1 MRALP
6 ARRLAS
12 TALCAVLLAGI
23 TGPAAVAADSARERT
38 HAMSQAPVPGA
49 DALLAQVKS
58 LGNLGTVLK
67 PVTDL
72 LNTVLAADNGQL
84 TADQATQLGDAV
96 KAAIAQVTAAT
107 PAAAPLPA
115 ASPAAAKPAAPA
127 TPTASAA
134 TPTAAA
140 PSATAATPT
149 TSATPALPSA
159 SAVPS
164 APAVPAAFPAPAAA
178 QAKGLG
184 GAPAVKDLTGD
195 ALTALQTAVDN
206 LLKAATSG
214 DVSQVL
220 PAATAVV
227 TGLVNLL
234 AAILLG
240 SGLPAPNL
248 PGLPGLAA
256 VPSLPAST
264 PLPLPPS

>member
-12 TALCAVLLAGI
+12 TAVCALLLAGI
-23 TGPAAVAADSARERT
+23 TGPAAVAADSAHERT
-38 HAMSQAPVPGA
+38 HARSQAPVPGA

-84 TADQATQLGDAV
+84 TPDQATQLGDAV
-96 KAAIAQVTAAT
+96 KAAIAQVTAA
-107 PAAAPLPA
+107 
-115 ASPAAAKPAAPA
+115 APA
-127 TPTASAA
+127 PAPTV
-134 TPTAAA
+134 P
-140 PSATAATPT
+140 
-149 TSATPALPSA
+149 ATPALPSA
-159 SAVPS
+159 PALPSVPAVPSAASAVSS
-164 APAVPAAFPAPAAA
+164 APAVPAAFPVPAAA

-184 GAPAVKDLTGD
+184 GAPAAKDLAGD

-248 PGLPGLAA
+248 PGLPSLPAA
-256 VPSLPAST
+256 PSLPVSP
-264 PLPLPPS
+264 PLPVPTT

>member
-12 TALCAVLLAGI
+12 TALCALLLAGI
-23 TGPAAVAADSARERT
+23 TGPAAVAADSAHERT

-58 LGNLGTVLK
+58 LGNLGAVLK

-84 TADQATQLGDAV
+84 TPDQATQLGDAV
-96 KAAIAQVTAAT
+96 KAAIAQVTAA
-107 PAAAPLPA
+107 
-115 ASPAAAKPAAPA
+115 APA
-127 TPTASAA
+127 PAPTV
-134 TPTAAA
+134 PT
-140 PSATAATPT
+140 
-149 TSATPALPSA
+149 TPALPSA
-159 SAVPS
+159 PALPSVPALPSAVPS
-164 APAVPAAFPAPAAA
+164 TPAVPAAFPVPAAA

-184 GAPAVKDLTGD
+184 GAPAAKDLAGD

-240 SGLPAPNL
+240 GGLPAPNL
-248 PGLPGLAA
+248 PGLPSLPSLPAA
-256 VPSLPAST
+256 PSLPASP
-264 PLPLPPS
+264 PLPVPTT

>member
-12 TALCAVLLAGI
+12 TALCALLLAGI
-23 TGPAAVAADSARERT
+23 TGPAAVAADSAHERT

-84 TADQATQLGDAV
+84 TPDQATQLGDAV
-96 KAAIAQVTAAT
+96 KAAIAQVTAAA
-107 PAAAPLPA
+107 PAPT
-115 ASPAAAKPAAPA
+115 APA
-127 TPTASAA
+127 TPAL
-134 TPTAAA
+134 
-140 PSATAATPT
+140 PSA
-149 TSATPALPSA
+149 PALPSLPAVPSA

-164 APAVPAAFPAPAAA
+164 APTVPAAFPVPAAA

-184 GAPAVKDLTGD
+184 GAPAAKDLAGD

-248 PGLPGLAA
+248 PGLPSLPA
-256 VPSLPAST
+256 VPSLPVSP
-264 PLPLPPS
+264 PLPVPTG

>member
-12 TALCAVLLAGI
+12 TALCALLLAGI
-23 TGPAAVAADSARERT
+23 TGPAAVAADSAHERT

-84 TADQATQLGDAV
+84 TPAQATQLGDAV
-96 KAAIAQVTAAT
+96 KAAIAQVTAA
-107 PAAAPLPA
+107 
-115 ASPAAAKPAAPA
+115 APA
-127 TPTASAA
+127 PAPTA
-134 TPTAAA
+134 P
-140 PSATAATPT
+140 
-149 TSATPALPSA
+149 ATPALPSA
-159 SAVPS
+159 PALPSLPAVPS
-164 APAVPAAFPAPAAA
+164 ASAVASTPAVPAAFPVPAAA

-184 GAPAVKDLTGD
+184 GAPAAKDLAGD

-248 PGLPGLAA
+248 PGLPSLPAA
-256 VPSLPAST
+256 PSLPVSP
-264 PLPLPPS
+264 PLPVPTG

>member
-12 TALCAVLLAGI
+12 TALCALLLAGI
-23 TGPAAVAADSARERT
+23 TGPAAVAADSAHERT

-84 TADQATQLGDAV
+84 TPDQATQLGDAV
-96 KAAIAQVTAAT
+96 KAAIAQVTAA
-107 PAAAPLPA
+107 
-115 ASPAAAKPAAPA
+115 APA
-127 TPTASAA
+127 PAPTV
-134 TPTAAA
+134 P
-140 PSATAATPT
+140 
-149 TSATPALPSA
+149 ATPALPSA
-159 SAVPS
+159 PALPSVAAVPSASAVPG
-164 APAVPAAFPAPAAA
+164 APAVPAAFPEPAAA

-184 GAPAVKDLTGD
+184 GAPAAKDLAGD

-248 PGLPGLAA
+248 PGLPSLPAA
-256 VPSLPAST
+256 PSLPASP
-264 PLPLPPS
+264 PLPVPTT